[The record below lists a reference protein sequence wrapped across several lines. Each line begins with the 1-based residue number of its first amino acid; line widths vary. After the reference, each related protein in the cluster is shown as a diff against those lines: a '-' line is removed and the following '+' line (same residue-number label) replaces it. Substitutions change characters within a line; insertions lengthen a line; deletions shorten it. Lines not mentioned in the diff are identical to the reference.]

1 MQPNF
6 YEEYAVV
13 DRTHWWSIGR
23 RKIIL
28 TLFNRLIP
36 PDPDRQILD
45 VGIGCGVMLAHL
57 SPLGRAVGC
66 DRSAEALRYARV
78 AVQEYLPQSAKSA
91 ALPDLIQAGAEHL
104 PIADRSLDLV
114 TLFDIL
120 EHVPD
125 DRGVLREA
133 VRALRPGG
141 VLCATVPVHPWL
153 WGNHDLI
160 SHHLRRYRIG
170 ELESKMTDGGL
181 EIFYRTYFNTIL
193 FPVAAFIRLAR
204 RMWGGRDLGTMG
216 DLSADRS
223 EVPSDF
229 SMTKPGLLNDLLA
242 WVFSQEAKWLRVSRF
257 PFGVSLFCLARK
269 SDPASGHQ
277 NTV

>member
-1 MQPNF
+1 VQPDF
-6 YEEYAVV
+6 YKEYAVV

-36 PDPDRQILD
+36 PNPHQRILD

-57 SPLGRAVGC
+57 APLGRAVGC
-66 DRSAEALRYARV
+66 DRSAEALRYARE
-78 AVQEYLPQSAKSA
+78 AVSEYLPASAKS

-104 PIADRSLDLV
+104 PVADRSLDLV

-125 DRGVLREA
+125 DRGVLHEA
-133 VRALRPGG
+133 FRALRPGG
-141 VLCATVPVHPWL
+141 MLCATVPVHPWL

-170 ELESKMTDGGL
+170 ELEGKMADCGL

-193 FPVAAFIRLAR
+193 FPVAALIRLGR

-216 DLSADRS
+216 DLSIDRS

-229 SMTKPGLLNDLLA
+229 SLTGPGLLNDLLA

-257 PFGVSLFCLARK
+257 PFGVSLLCLARK